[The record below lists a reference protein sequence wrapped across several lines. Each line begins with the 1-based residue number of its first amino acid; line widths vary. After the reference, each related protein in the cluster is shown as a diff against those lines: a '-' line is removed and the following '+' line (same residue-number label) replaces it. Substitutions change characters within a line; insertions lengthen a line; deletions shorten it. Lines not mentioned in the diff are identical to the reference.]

1 MNSPHD
7 LEADRWSGR
16 GLAAWI
22 LVACAAPTTA
32 AQAAT
37 CADLVGLAIP
47 ASAIGLPTTGGAVT
61 SATLV
66 PAAGSGAALVAEYCR
81 VNGQI
86 SPVDPSA
93 PKILFRV
100 ALPTSWN
107 QKALMY
113 GGGGFDGSIPSVTG
127 NVPSGP
133 TDKPL
138 PVTRGYAVFASDS
151 GHQAGPTG
159 SLDGSFGRND
169 EALANWGGEAL
180 KKTRD
185 AAMYIITARYGAAP
199 LKSYFAGGSTGGREA
214 LQSIQRWPRDWNGA
228 IAWYPAWN
236 QASAMLGG
244 QVATL
249 ALAKPGAYLNANKRL
264 ALFQAAMQA
273 CDHLDGLI
281 DGLINNQAACNATFD
296 PATAMLNASP
306 LRCPG
311 GADTG
316 DTCLS
321 DAQIAAVRTMNVP
334 AHFAFPLARGNK
346 EYPGYNVWGA
356 DLGITSA
363 SPLEPIV
370 VFLNLGSA
378 QPANPM
384 PATAPYIS
392 QQLDGVLKNI
402 ITRDL
407 TFNPLSF
414 DPRQHSDW
422 SHRWRE
428 LSRMIDQSPDISDFA
443 ARGGKLLLAHGLQ
456 DVLVSTRATE
466 DYYDRLVQM
475 FGSDRVRRF
484 VRFYEVPGMGHAF
497 SSQFNPA
504 WDSLTALEQWAE
516 GGVAPAN
523 QVAVDTAGVPGR
535 TRPLCDYPKWARYN
549 GAGDINSAAS
559 FTCVSAGREHEGRPD
574 DERQDRERG
583 DGPDADE

>member
-1 MNSPHD
+1 MDFPHD
-7 LEADRWSGR
+7 LGADRLSRR
-16 GLAAWI
+16 GWAV
-22 LVACAAPTTA
+22 LVLMACTAPMAA
-32 AQAAT
+32 AQTPAS
-37 CADLVGLAIP
+37 CADLTGMAIP
-47 ASAIGLPTTGGAVT
+47 ASAIGLPTTGGAVI
-61 SATLV
+61 SAAVV
-66 PAAGSGAALVAEYCR
+66 PAAGAGAALVAEYCR
-81 VNGQI
+81 VNARI

-93 PKILFRV
+93 PDILFRV

-113 GGGGFDGSIPSVTG
+113 GGGGFDGSIPNVTG
-127 NVPSGP
+127 NVPAGA

-151 GHQAGPTG
+151 GHQAGPRG
-159 SLDGSFGRND
+159 SLDGSFGLND
-169 EALANWGGEAL
+169 ESLANWGGDAL

-185 AAMYIITARYGAAP
+185 AAMYVIMARYGAAP

-214 LQSIQRWPRDWNGA
+214 LQSIQRWPQDWNGA

-249 ALAKPGAYLNANKRL
+249 ALSKPGAYLNANKRL
-264 ALFQAAMQA
+264 ALFQSAMQA
-273 CDHLDGLI
+273 CDALDGLI
-281 DGLINNQAACNATFD
+281 DGLVSNQAACNATFD
-296 PATAMLNASP
+296 PATAMLIASP

-311 GADTG
+311 GVDSG

-321 DAQIAAVRTMNVP
+321 DAQIAAVRTMNAP
-334 AHFAFPLARGNK
+334 ARFAFPLARGNK

-356 DLGITSA
+356 DLGMTSS
-363 SPLEPIV
+363 SPVQPTV

-384 PATAPYIS
+384 PTTAPYIS

-414 DPRQHSDW
+414 DPQQHSEW
-422 SHRWRE
+422 SLRWRE
-428 LSRMIDQSPDISDFA
+428 LSRMIDQSPDSSAFA

-456 DVLVSTRATE
+456 DVLVSARATE
-466 DYYDRLVQM
+466 DYYERLVQTLGKKV
-475 FGSDRVRRF
+475 GSF
-484 VRFYEVPGMGHAF
+484 VRYYEVPGYGHAV
-497 SSQFNPA
+497 SSQFNA
-504 WDSLTALEQWAE
+504 TWDSLTALEQWAE

-523 QVAVDTAGVPGR
+523 QVTVDTVGVPGR
-535 TRPLCDYPKWARYN
+535 SRPLCDYPKWAGYN
-549 GAGDINSAAS
+549 GTGDVNAAAS
-559 FTCVSAGREHEGRPD
+559 FTCVNP
-574 DERQDRERG
+574 
-583 DGPDADE
+583 